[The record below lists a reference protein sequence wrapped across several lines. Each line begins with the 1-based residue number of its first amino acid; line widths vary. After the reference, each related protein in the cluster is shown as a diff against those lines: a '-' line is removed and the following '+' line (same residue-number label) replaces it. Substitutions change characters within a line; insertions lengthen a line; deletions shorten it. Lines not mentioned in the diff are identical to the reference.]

1 MTKTLFLRLFLER
14 MKAEERE
21 REEKAR
27 RHERE
32 IALQE
37 KAAQQ
42 SQKRI
47 KIMKELATAIIQ
59 KSATEK

>member
-1 MTKTLFLRLFLER
+1 

-27 RHERE
+27 RYERE